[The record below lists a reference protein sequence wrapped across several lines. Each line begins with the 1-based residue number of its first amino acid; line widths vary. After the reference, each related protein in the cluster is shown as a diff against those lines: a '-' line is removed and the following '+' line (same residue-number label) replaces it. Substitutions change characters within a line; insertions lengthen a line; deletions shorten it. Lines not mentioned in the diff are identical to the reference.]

1 MFFSESAADSS
12 SRQVGRKEEEDD
24 DGEEKEEEEEVEFE
38 KKQNGGGEERGIA
51 KKLVAMAQV
60 CEKEKK
66 ETGNRG
72 SKEKPSGVE
81 DKIVGIK
88 KTQTDTKK
96 TTCEGKKRPEG
107 YLVSAEDAPVYNL
120 EVFVTHFIFLVL
132 KYFILSSIQ
141 YKRFMGKKYEEN
153 CTSSQISHKTNATFF
168 MVFIHQFW
176 MSQSKT

>member
-12 SRQVGRKEEEDD
+12 SSRQVSRKVDEEEEDD
-24 DGEEKEEEEEVEFE
+24 GEEEEVEFE

-96 TTCEGKKRPEG
+96 TTCEGKKRPER

>member
-1 MFFSESAADSS
+1 MFFSESAADSISS
-12 SRQVGRKEEEDD
+12 SRQVSRKE
-24 DGEEKEEEEEVEFE
+24 GEKEEGEFE
-38 KKQNGGGEERGIA
+38 KKQKGGGEERGIA

-88 KTQTDTKK
+88 KTEPDTKK
-96 TTCEGKKRPEG
+96 TTGGKKRSEG

-132 KYFILSSIQ
+132 KCFILSSIQ
-141 YKRFMGKKYEEN
+141 YKRFMEKKYEEN

>member
-12 SRQVGRKEEEDD
+12 SSRQVSRKVDEEEEDD
-24 DGEEKEEEEEVEFE
+24 GEEEEVEFE
-38 KKQNGGGEERGIA
+38 KKQSGGGEERGIA

-96 TTCEGKKRPEG
+96 TTCEGKKRSEG

-120 EVFVTHFIFLVL
+120 EVFVTYFLFWVL
-132 KYFILSSIQ
+132 QCFILTPIQ
-141 YKRFMGKKYEEN
+141 
-153 CTSSQISHKTNATFF
+153 
-168 MVFIHQFW
+168 
-176 MSQSKT
+176 

>member
-1 MFFSESAADSS
+1 MFFSESAADSSS

-24 DGEEKEEEEEVEFE
+24 DDEEEEEEVEE
-38 KKQNGGGEERGIA
+38 EDDDDEEQNGGGEERGIA

-72 SKEKPSGVE
+72 SKEKPSDME

-88 KTQTDTKK
+88 KPQTDTKK
-96 TTCEGKKRPEG
+96 TTCEGKKPSEG

-120 EVFVTHFIFLVL
+120 EVFVTHFLFWVYTVTNTIKDLW
-132 KYFILSSIQ
+132 
-141 YKRFMGKKYEEN
+141 KR
-153 CTSSQISHKTNATFF
+153 I
-168 MVFIHQFW
+168 
-176 MSQSKT
+176 

>member
-12 SRQVGRKEEEDD
+12 SRQVGRKEE
-24 DGEEKEEEEEVEFE
+24 VEFE
-38 KKQNGGGEERGIA
+38 RRQNGGGEERGIA

-88 KTQTDTKK
+88 KTGTDTKK
-96 TTCEGKKRPEG
+96 TTCEGKKRSEG

-141 YKRFMGKKYEEN
+141 YKRFMGKNMKR
-153 CTSSQISHKTNATFF
+153 TALLRKFRIKPMQHFSWSL
-168 MVFIHQFW
+168 FINFG
-176 MSQSKT
+176 

>member
-12 SRQVGRKEEEDD
+12 SSRQVGQKEDDDDD
-24 DGEEKEEEEEVEFE
+24 DGEEEEFE

-81 DKIVGIK
+81 DKIVGTK
-88 KTQTDTKK
+88 KTDTDTKK

-120 EVFVTHFIFLVL
+120 EVFVTHFFFLVL
-132 KYFILSSIQ
+132 KCFILSPIQ
-141 YKRFMGKKYEEN
+141 
-153 CTSSQISHKTNATFF
+153 
-168 MVFIHQFW
+168 
-176 MSQSKT
+176 

>member
-1 MFFSESAADSS
+1 M
-12 SRQVGRKEEEDD
+12 GRKEEEED

-96 TTCEGKKRPEG
+96 TTCEGKKRPER

-141 YKRFMGKKYEEN
+141 YKRFMEKEYEEN

-168 MVFIHQFW
+168 MVLTHPFW

>member
-1 MFFSESAADSS
+1 MFFSESAADSSS

-24 DGEEKEEEEEVEFE
+24 DDDEEEEEEVE
-38 KKQNGGGEERGIA
+38 KKQKGGGEERGIA

-72 SKEKPSGVE
+72 SEEKPSDME

-88 KTQTDTKK
+88 KTETHTKK
-96 TTCEGKKRPEG
+96 TALEGKKRSEG

-120 EVFVTHFIFLVL
+120 EVFVTHFLFLGL
-132 KYFILSSIQ
+132 KCFILSPIQ
-141 YKRFMGKKYEEN
+141 
-153 CTSSQISHKTNATFF
+153 
-168 MVFIHQFW
+168 
-176 MSQSKT
+176 